1 MSDPAGHVLRG
12 EEEEEEEEWGRR
24 GGEKEKVEG
33 EGRSRG
39 DE

>member
-12 EEEEEEEEWGRR
+12 EEEEKEEWGGR

-33 EGRSRG
+33 EGRRG